1 MKLVK
6 YLLIVWLFFSEA
18 VAYAQPAPPPPPDME
33 SPLDVMV
40 LVLLAAGLL
49 YAAKGILSRKSK
61 GQATADA

>member
-18 VAYAQPAPPPPPDME
+18 VAYAQPSPPPPPDME

-40 LVLLAAGLL
+40 LVLLVAGLI
-49 YAAKGILSRKSK
+49 YSAKNILKGKSK
-61 GQATADA
+61 GRAAV